1 MALGDGHRLAVVPG
15 GEDGR
20 GGQHSFS
27 DHFLYYAGYLSLSEV
42 SYNVLS
48 PLDNIYVM
56 FVICGRSMWRSSFS
70 QVIVV

>member
-1 MALGDGHRLAVVPG
+1 MVEVVSRALHLTPEIILFVMLAISV
-15 GEDGR
+15 
-20 GGQHSFS
+20 
-27 DHFLYYAGYLSLSEV
+27 SEV

-48 PLDNIYVM
+48 SLDYIYVM

>member
-1 MALGDGHRLAVVPG
+1 MVEVVSRALHLTPEIILFVVLAISV
-15 GEDGR
+15 
-20 GGQHSFS
+20 
-27 DHFLYYAGYLSLSEV
+27 SEV

-48 PLDNIYVM
+48 SLDYIYVM